1 MNPLVLAPLFA
12 SMILA
17 PSPPKRVQKEIR
29 KIFGKAKGPAL
40 LRVKEDFKDPRSH
53 LKVLDLPGRVDLRP
67 NVGVRKGRLWLG
79 VRGPRMVFKAGLK
92 GFEAV
97 CRFHLEA
104 TVDPGNG
111 VATFLLGSQPDG
123 SRFRLDF
130 RAGPAFDVGVV
141 GPKGGRFLIA
151 PRRHRAL
158 RSYPARIGIL
168 RGRNRLWVWTRGE
181 VLAVF
186 KFSCA
191 PGGVGLQVSSGGLDG
206 CKAWFDDLFLEALAQ
221 TARVKT
227 LVLASP
233 QGPPV
238 PGFPVF
244 ATWRGGAGVRKLR
257 TGPDGGVELVIPI
270 GPLVKIWTGA
280 DGTGVG
286 WVRFWWPP
294 AKESTP
300 RSILVLPGQ
309 GKRVDAR
316 FPDKVEVRFSFRGI
330 RKVPASRPA
339 SRPVRPGQA
348 ASRPREASSSPAS
361 RPASRKSG

>member
-1 MNPLVLAPLFA
+1 MNLLLLPPLFA
-12 SMILA
+12 SLVLA
-17 PSPPKRVQKEIR
+17 SSPPRTVRKEIG

-40 LRVKEDFKDPRSH
+40 LRIREDFKDPKSPW
-53 LKVLDLPGRVDLRP
+53 KVLDLPGRVDLRP
-67 NVGVRKGRLWLG
+67 YVGVKKGKLWLG

-97 CRFHLEA
+97 CRYHLEA
-104 TVDPGNG
+104 TVDPGKG
-111 VATFLLGSQPDG
+111 VATFLLGSQADG

-168 RGRNRLWVWTRGE
+168 RGRNRLWIWTRGE
-181 VLAVF
+181 LLAVL

-221 TARVKT
+221 TARVRA

-244 ATWRGGAGVRKLR
+244 ATWRGGAGIVKAR
-257 TGPDGGVELVIPI
+257 TGADGGVALVVPI
-270 GPLVKIWTGA
+270 GPLVKVWTGA

-286 WVRFWWPP
+286 WVRYWWPP
-294 AKESTP
+294 AKESALRTL
-300 RSILVLPGQ
+300 LVLPGE

-316 FPDKVEVRFSFRGI
+316 FPEKVELRFSFRGI
-330 RKVPASRPA
+330 PKVPSSKPA
-339 SRPVRPGQA
+339 SGKGPS
-348 ASRPREASSSPAS
+348 SRPAS